1 MQHHKKTKKINSG
14 IKTNTSIDKTDTSI
28 EKTENNDIFLPKNT
42 NFANELGN
50 SVTKIFSGLDIAVK
64 NILNLEN
71 QFSFSIKYILLD
83 AAQHFLLQKCLKVI
97 RFQFKAEFHEIDLIP
112 DLGNVSEYTFCVT
125 FLKRQRCFE
134 ELKNVSCRLLSNE
147 YIVGINEYTGEI
159 IKTNLIETPNL
170 LISGTAFSG
179 KSTFLHNI
187 ISSFVDKKGDDNV
200 AFLLIDTKQVEFARY
215 KAKKYEEHVW
225 KGIAYDIE
233 TATKTLVTL
242 SKLIDNRYA
251 KMAENGDLIYKGTK
265 QVLIIDEFAD
275 LIMRGNRFIEKAL
288 IKIAQLGQAAGVHLI
303 LSTQRPSIS
312 VCTGLIK
319 ANFPCRIAFQCATKA
334 DSRVILDQNGAETLR
349 GRGEALFKNPEGNI
363 FRIQCLKA

>member
-28 EKTENNDIFLPKNT
+28 EKTENDDIFLPKNT

-187 ISSFVDKKGDDNV
+187 ISSFVDKKPDNV
-200 AFLLIDTKQVEFARY
+200 AFILIDTKQVEFSRY
-215 KAKKYEEHVW
+215 KAKKYEGHVC
-225 KGIAYDIE
+225 KCIATDID
-233 TATKTLVTL
+233 TATAVLVSL
-242 SKLIDNRYA
+242 CNFIDERYA
-251 KMAENGDLIYKGTK
+251 EMAASGDTIYKGTK

-275 LIMRGNRFIEKAL
+275 LIMRGNRYIEKAL